1 MSESQTEKQSM
12 NKFMKNLLSVSIEKR
27 DTNTAIREWV
37 KVETEKRTEMDRQC
51 ICHHRI
57 KNVTYFYNNRTKKTI
72 ICGTTCSMKINMHE
86 NEEMKD
92 DMMKRALVHVFTKYR
107 NQEGGAIKR

>member
-1 MSESQTEKQSM
+1 
-12 NKFMKNLLSVSIEKR
+12 
-27 DTNTAIREWV
+27 
-37 KVETEKRTEMDRQC
+37 
-51 ICHHRI
+51 
-57 KNVTYFYNNRTKKTI
+57 
-72 ICGTTCSMKINMHE
+72 MKINMHE